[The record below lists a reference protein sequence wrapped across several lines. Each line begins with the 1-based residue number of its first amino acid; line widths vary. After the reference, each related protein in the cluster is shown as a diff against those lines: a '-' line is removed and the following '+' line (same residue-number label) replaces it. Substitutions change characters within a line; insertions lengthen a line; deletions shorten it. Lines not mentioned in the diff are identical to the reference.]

1 MAEAM
6 SAGIPIVAADTPIN
20 REICAEAALYF
31 TPFSHEDLA
40 RRIRTLAADAGLRAR
55 LIGTGRARVA
65 SKFRWEGHGARLVAI
80 FEAAIA
86 DGARS

>member
-31 TPFSHEDLA
+31 TPFSHEELGQ
-40 RRIRTLAADAGLRAR
+40 RIRALAADGELRAR
-55 LIGTGRARVA
+55 LIATGRARVE
-65 SKFRWEGHGARLVAI
+65 SKFRWDAHSERLIEI

-86 DGARS
+86 QS